1 MLTEARINQLRHA
14 LQQKLP
20 GWAAQ
25 RQMATE
31 VHRNARLTPRT
42 DAREAAVLML
52 LYPDGG
58 DVYLPLIVRPT
69 YPGVHSGQI
78 ALPGGKAEE
87 GDGSLIVTALRET
100 EEEIGVRVSED
111 QVLGTLSQLY
121 IPPSNMLVTPV
132 VAYAEEKANYRPDF
146 REVVQVLD
154 VALAAF
160 NDPRNQATVAVKAA
174 TNVRLE
180 APGFIIEERVIWG
193 ATAMMMSELLS
204 IMETID

>member
-1 MLTEARINQLRHA
+1 MVEMI
-14 LQQKLP
+14 
-20 GWAAQ
+20 
-25 RQMATE
+25 
-31 VHRNARLTPRT
+31 
-42 DAREAAVLML
+42 
-52 LYPDGG
+52 
-58 DVYLPLIVRPT
+58 YLPLIVRPT